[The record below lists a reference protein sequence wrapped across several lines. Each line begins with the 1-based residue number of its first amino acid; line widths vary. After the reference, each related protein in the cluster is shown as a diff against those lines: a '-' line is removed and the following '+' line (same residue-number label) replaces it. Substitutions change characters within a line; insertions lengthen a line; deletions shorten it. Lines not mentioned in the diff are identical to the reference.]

1 MKRYIDRDKLV
12 GVIEKAMFEAKSGMY
27 TDEKSLQTTLNLLNN
42 FKYMVK
48 TMEFIEI
55 VEKGDI

>member
-1 MKRYIDRDKLV
+1 MKRYIDQDKLI

-27 TDEKSLQTTLNLLNN
+27 PDEKTLQTTLNLLNN